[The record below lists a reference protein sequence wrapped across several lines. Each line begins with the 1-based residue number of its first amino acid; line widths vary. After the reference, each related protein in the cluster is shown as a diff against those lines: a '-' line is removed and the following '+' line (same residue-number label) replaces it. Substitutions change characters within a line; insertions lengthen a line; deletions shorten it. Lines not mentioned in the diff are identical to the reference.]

1 MSELLGKKVKL
12 FSLSAN
18 QPLALEIA
26 KSIGIELA
34 KCEVVHFADGE
45 INVNINETVR
55 GHDVFVVQPTSSPVN
70 EHLMELLIMCDAL
83 KRASA
88 KTINLI
94 IPYYGY
100 SRQDRKARSRQPIT
114 AKLVA
119 DLLQTAGANRVIAMD
134 LHAAQIQGFF
144 NIPIDNFLGLPILV
158 NYFID
163 NHLSGKDT
171 IIVSP
176 DHGGV
181 VRAREFAKILECP
194 IAIIDKRRP
203 EPNKAEVMNILGDV
217 ANKTCIIVDDMVA
230 KVKIQI
236 ESSPVPHREK
246 KEESVVHVQHVNPQI
261 KGFWTRE
268 EDELLKKAVESTN
281 PIVWDIVAEQVPGRS
296 PIQCRERWR
305 NRLDPAV
312 KKTRFERWEDNIII
326 REQKKEV
333 CQQYAFSGKKQKRTE
348 GGGNSA
354 P

>member
-181 VRAREFAKILECP
+181 VRAREFAKILACP
-194 IAIIDKRRP
+194 ISIIDKRRP

-217 ANKTCIIVDDMVA
+217 ANKTCIIVDDMVDTAGTLTAAADALIKQGA
-230 KVKIQI
+230 KEVFAACTHGVLSNPAVERIQNSSLKELVITNTILLPEEKRIPKIK
-236 ESSPVPHREK
+236 VV
-246 KEESVVHVQHVNPQI
+246 SVGSLLGHGILRILSDEPLSGLFI
-261 KGFWTRE
+261 YSYDKSKR
-268 EDELLKKAVESTN
+268 ELL
-281 PIVWDIVAEQVPGRS
+281 
-296 PIQCRERWR
+296 
-305 NRLDPAV
+305 
-312 KKTRFERWEDNIII
+312 
-326 REQKKEV
+326 
-333 CQQYAFSGKKQKRTE
+333 
-348 GGGNSA
+348 
-354 P
+354 

>member
-12 FSLSAN
+12 FSLTAN
-18 QPLALEIA
+18 EPLAEEIA

-34 KCEVVHFADGE
+34 KCEVVRFADGE

-55 GHDVFVVQPTSSPVN
+55 GHEVFVVQPTSSPVN

-100 SRQDRKARSRQPIT
+100 SRQDRKARSRQPIS

-119 DLLQTAGANRVIAMD
+119 DLLQTAGATRVIAMD

-163 NHLSGKDT
+163 NHLQGKDT

-181 VRAREFAKILECP
+181 VRAREFAKVLECP

-217 ANKTCIIVDDMVA
+217 QGKTCIIVDDMVDTAGTLTAAADALIKVGA
-230 KVKIQI
+230 KEVFAACTHGVLSNPAVERIQNSSLKELVITNTILLPKEKQIPKIK
-236 ESSPVPHREK
+236 VL
-246 KEESVVHVQHVNPQI
+246 SVGSLLGHGILRILSDEPLSGLFI
-261 KGFWTRE
+261 YSYDKSKR
-268 EDELLKKAVESTN
+268 ELL
-281 PIVWDIVAEQVPGRS
+281 
-296 PIQCRERWR
+296 
-305 NRLDPAV
+305 
-312 KKTRFERWEDNIII
+312 
-326 REQKKEV
+326 
-333 CQQYAFSGKKQKRTE
+333 
-348 GGGNSA
+348 
-354 P
+354 

>member
-163 NHLSGKDT
+163 NHLSGKDNLNL
-171 IIVSP
+171 I
-176 DHGGV
+176 
-181 VRAREFAKILECP
+181 R
-194 IAIIDKRRP
+194 
-203 EPNKAEVMNILGDV
+203 
-217 ANKTCIIVDDMVA
+217 
-230 KVKIQI
+230 Q
-236 ESSPVPHREK
+236 
-246 KEESVVHVQHVNPQI
+246 
-261 KGFWTRE
+261 
-268 EDELLKKAVESTN
+268 
-281 PIVWDIVAEQVPGRS
+281 
-296 PIQCRERWR
+296 
-305 NRLDPAV
+305 RL
-312 KKTRFERWEDNIII
+312 
-326 REQKKEV
+326 
-333 CQQYAFSGKKQKRTE
+333 
-348 GGGNSA
+348 
-354 P
+354 